1 MAEAAKGSPVMELK
15 IFNLEDRLNMAQI
28 LVKNGYSVSQGKR
41 ARTPTGKTMD
51 YFLKVWEDPDNMES
65 QK

>member
-1 MAEAAKGSPVMELK
+1 MAEEARSNPVMELK
-15 IFNLEDRLNMAQI
+15 IFSLEDRLNVAQI
-28 LVKNGYSVSQGKR
+28 LIKNGYTVSQGKR

-51 YFLKVWEDPDNMES
+51 YFLKVQADADNMES